1 MRHVFAQRSDVMDQ
15 EHDGFGF
22 IWWAC

>member
-1 MRHVFAQRSDVMDQ
+1 MRFVFVQRSDVVDQ

-22 IWWAC
+22 VRWAC

>member
-1 MRHVFAQRSDVMDQ
+1 MRFVFAQRSDVVDQ

-22 IWWAC
+22 VRWAC